1 MSRRRNLIKAGSLCA
16 LGLLLVSGCT
26 AALADPGHSR
36 GHGAGG
42 GTGDRSEDGR
52 PAHQRGGPL
61 LSAEEA
67 AAITV
72 DADIVYRVVDGEQ
85 ITLDICRADDAGD
98 AEADDSGRTRAAVM
112 LIHGGG
118 FRAGDKD
125 GRQWQEICR
134 WIADAGYVAVNL
146 NYRLAPE
153 YPYPAAFEDVQE
165 GVEWTRAHA
174 GTYGIDPDRI
184 GALGGS
190 AGANLAQLLG
200 SVGDGETTTGSRV
213 GSVVSLSGPSDL
225 TERALEL
232 GEPDDRQIQ
241 TVLDYLDCSQ
251 ITDCPAAEAASP
263 ITHVDPSDPPFL
275 ILHSER
281 ERMPVEQA
289 QALADALTDAGATPE
304 VRIRPGY
311 AHATGLLA
319 DRSVQSVVLD
329 FLERTL
335 S

>member
-26 AALADPGHSR
+26 AALADPGNLR

-42 GTGDRSEDGR
+42 GSGERSGDGR

-85 ITLDICRADDAGD
+85 ITLDICRADA
-98 AEADDSGRTRAAVM
+98 AEADSADAGSTRAAVI

-146 NYRLAPE
+146 NYRLAPVH
-153 YPYPAAFEDVQE
+153 PYPAAFEDVQE

-200 SVGDGETTTGSRV
+200 SVGEGETTTGSRV
-213 GSVVSLSGPSDL
+213 ASVVSLSGPSDL
-225 TERALEL
+225 TQRALEL

-304 VRIRPGY
+304 VRVRPGY
-311 AHATGLLA
+311 AHATSLLA
-319 DRSVQSVVLD
+319 DRSVQSAVLD